1 MKKTILCVG
10 MGLTASVLF
19 SPLALSQTFRVT
31 GAGTAVITL
40 TNDADNLLITGGAA
54 GEVFFT
60 LNEGEEQILTGVRN
74 ITVNALR
81 GGDTIALQGVDVE
94 RDVRVR
100 TRGNDADEMTITG
113 SIGRNLIVETNGGDD
128 NVYLGNQ
135 MGPLI
140 VAGSTAIRTTTGD
153 DTVSVYNLVSAGAF
167 SVFTGSGNDTVKL
180 EEGELDFIVGTQL
193 NSTAR
198 IGTGNGVDN
207 VVVRGITVEGQ
218 ARLTTDGGDDV
229 LELSDNRFNNDV
241 LVVLGGGN
249 DEMTSQANVIAGRT
263 IYDGSS
269 GNLDTLIQDD
279 QTPEDAI
286 TRNFEFFDEV
296 EDGFAIGDIGPGGG
310 IVFSVSEDGMSG
322 LEAAPEDQA
331 NAVQWCISFFTDIPE
346 VENLGFDFSIPDPN
360 SGAENTPLIIAT
372 CGESSAARVAANYT
386 WPNGQTDGFLPN
398 RDELNLL
405 FNQQTVVGG
414 FAVDFYWSSSEF
426 DSSLAW
432 LQFFASG
439 NQNLVDKDV
448 TLRVRAVRAF

>member
-180 EEGELDFIVGTQL
+180 EEGELDYTVGTQL

-296 EDGFAIGDIGPGGG
+296 EDGFAIGDTGPGGG
-310 IVFSVSEDGMSG
+310 IVFSVSADGMSG
-322 LEAAPEDQA
+322 LEAAREDQTSA
-331 NAVQWCISFFTDIPE
+331 QWCNSNTDIPE
-346 VENLGFDFSIPDPN
+346 VENLGFNFSNTDPN
-360 SGAENTPLIIAT
+360 SGAELSLIHI
-372 CGESSAARVAANYT
+372 
-386 WPNGQTDGFLPN
+386 
-398 RDELNLL
+398 
-405 FNQQTVVGG
+405 
-414 FAVDFYWSSSEF
+414 
-426 DSSLAW
+426 
-432 LQFFASG
+432 
-439 NQNLVDKDV
+439 
-448 TLRVRAVRAF
+448 

>member
-207 VVVRGITVEGQ
+207 VVVRGITVERQ

-296 EDGFAIGDIGPGGG
+296 EDGFAIGDTGPGGG

-322 LEAAPEDQA
+322 LEAAPEDQTSA
-331 NAVQWCISFFTDIPE
+331 QWCNSNTDIPE
-346 VENLGFDFSIPDPN
+346 VENLGFDLTISDPN
-360 SGAENTPLIIAT
+360 SGAVNTPLIIDI
-372 CGESSAARVAANYT
+372 CGNLSAAGVAAAYE
-386 WPNGQTDGFLPN
+386 WPNGETDGFLPN
-398 RDELNLL
+398 REELNLL
-405 FNQQTVVGG
+405 FNQQNVVGNFDNVNG
-414 FAVDFYWSSSEF
+414 YWSSSEF
-426 DSSLAW
+426 DASFAR
-432 LQFFASG
+432 LQIFNDGFQG
-439 NQNLVDKDV
+439 V
-448 TLRVRAVRAF
+448 TRKPNALFVRAVRAF

>member
-60 LNEGEEQILTGVRN
+60 LNEGEEQILTGVRS

-180 EEGELDFIVGTQL
+180 EEGELDFTVGTQL

-218 ARLTTDGGDDV
+218 ARLATDGGDDV

-241 LVVLGGGN
+241 RVVLGGGN

-286 TRNFEFFDEV
+286 IRNFEFFDEV
-296 EDGFAIGDIGPGGG
+296 EDGFAIGDTGPGGG
-310 IVFSVSEDGMSG
+310 IVFSVSADGMSG
-322 LEAAPEDQA
+322 LEAAREDQA
-331 NAVQWCISFFTDIPE
+331 SAQWCNSNTDIPG
-346 VENLGFDFSIPDPN
+346 VENLGFDISIPDPN
-360 SGAENTPLIIAT
+360 SGAENTPRIIDV
-372 CGESSAARVAANYT
+372 CGNSSAAGVAAAYE

-398 RDELNLL
+398 REELDLL
-405 FNQQTVVGG
+405 FNQRNDVGG
-414 FAVDFYWSSSEF
+414 FANDIYWSSSEIDNAF
-426 DSSLAW
+426 AW
-432 LQFFASG
+432 DQFFGSG
-439 NQNLVDKDV
+439 FQGILAKDF
-448 TLRVRAVRAF
+448 TFRVRAVRAF